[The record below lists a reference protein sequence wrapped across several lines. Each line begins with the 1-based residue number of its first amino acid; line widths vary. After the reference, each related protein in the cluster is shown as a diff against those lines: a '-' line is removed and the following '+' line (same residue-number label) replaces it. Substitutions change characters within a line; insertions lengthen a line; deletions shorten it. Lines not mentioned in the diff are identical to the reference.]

1 MTLGKI
7 SIHAL
12 SHEAIQTSFSFLS
25 VIHQAR
31 NGKKIWVKLEWGWKE
46 KEKDSIVIAKECWE
60 ERERREKEKRKAYAR
75 GRVLVRWGELVG
87 GSMAKPMEITLTLFQ
102 SNLQL

>member
-1 MTLGKI
+1 M
-7 SIHAL
+7 
-12 SHEAIQTSFSFLS
+12 E
-25 VIHQAR
+25 
-31 NGKKIWVKLEWGWKE
+31 KE

-87 GSMAKPMEITLTLFQ
+87 GSMAKPMEITLTLFFFI
-102 SNLQL
+102 SSFSIEFTALTLPWVSKSLLY